1 MSGFINNKYVI
12 LDLFCVFVEK
22 HTLRKSSIIFKN
34 EHNFEHNLEKKS
46 GTAQPRSQD
55 FFPFFKFAEFKK
67 GKKSWERGWALLV
80 A

>member
-1 MSGFINNKYVI
+1 MSGFISNKYII

-34 EHNFEHNLEKKS
+34 EHNFEQNLEKN
-46 GTAQPRSQD
+46 R
-55 FFPFFKFAEFKK
+55 
-67 GKKSWERGWALLV
+67 ALLV